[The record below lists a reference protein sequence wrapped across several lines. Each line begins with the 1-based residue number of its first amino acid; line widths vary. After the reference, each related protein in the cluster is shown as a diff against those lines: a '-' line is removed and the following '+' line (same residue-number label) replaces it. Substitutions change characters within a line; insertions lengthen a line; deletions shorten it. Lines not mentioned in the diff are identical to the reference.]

1 MRELEGI
8 WEDGKMVRRRLKLR
22 EATPAGPSIHHTE
35 EQVEGKEIAGA
46 AGGIGGGWVGG
57 MTEPIMRV
65 KEIERTRGRKIKKG
79 EKYDNENTPKMREE
93 ETY

>member
-1 MRELEGI
+1 MCSRRLLTRRPRRNDEKRDGGSNQMRELEGI

-46 AGGIGGGWVGG
+46 AGGIGGGWGG
-57 MTEPIMRV
+57 
-65 KEIERTRGRKIKKG
+65 
-79 EKYDNENTPKMREE
+79 
-93 ETY
+93 